1 MSEGDSFLHKA
12 TYDLTLLLRA
22 SPLRTS
28 KPVAQAEEMVRR
40 FCTKELRGVVGGVGE
55 VEEYV
60 ANAALDLMIMAVW
73 SLTAG
78 QLDLDNL
85 PVSTAFFPCRSFK
98 KRVWKADGTRQTHT
112 FARDLRT
119 YQVFNEALQENSAQI
134 SKSNPRVKRMLK
146 AMQELGGDS
155 KKSVR
160 GRLRD
165 VAQFFDEG
173 EL

>member
-73 SLTAG
+73 SLAAG

-85 PVSTAFFPCRSFK
+85 PVSTALFPCRS
-98 KRVWKADGTRQTHT
+98 R
-112 FARDLRT
+112 
-119 YQVFNEALQENSAQI
+119 
-134 SKSNPRVKRMLK
+134 
-146 AMQELGGDS
+146 
-155 KKSVR
+155 
-160 GRLRD
+160 
-165 VAQFFDEG
+165 
-173 EL
+173 